1 MTICRKWNRGDLKN
15 GRIRDIAGNCHNH
28 NWNSRSDYH
37 VQCDTP
43 PYGGMVR
50 SYIIWIGSALILV
63 IISTIFHM
71 ISTLNL
77 FDETY
82 PHLPADTFHILYHI
96 FLIIGFI
103 FFAIASYRLN
113 KMSELYGFKE
123 EGKHISQSTRKRPP
137 RSH

>member
-1 MTICRKWNRGDLKN
+1 MVGFEILLEIATIIIGIVAVIITFNATRRL
-15 GRIRDIAGNCHNH
+15 
-28 NWNSRSDYH
+28 
-37 VQCDTP
+37 T
-43 PYGGMVR
+43 GGMVR

-63 IISTIFHM
+63 IIGTTFHM
-71 ISTLNL
+71 INTLNL

-82 PHLPADTFHILYHI
+82 PYFSADTFHTLYHI

-123 EGKHISQSTRKRPP
+123 EGKHINQSTRKRPP